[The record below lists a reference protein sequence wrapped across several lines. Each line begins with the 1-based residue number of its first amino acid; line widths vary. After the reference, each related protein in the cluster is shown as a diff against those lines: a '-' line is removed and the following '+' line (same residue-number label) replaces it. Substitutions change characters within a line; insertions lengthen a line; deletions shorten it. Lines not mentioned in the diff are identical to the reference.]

1 MLKPTQTRMTPAR
14 LAFLYVLISGV
25 WVAVSSELLFLE
37 FESKVAITA
46 FELAKGL
53 GFVLASG
60 GLIYF
65 ITRRLLDRL
74 VRSEESLRQSE
85 AKRLRLQQ
93 QLAHAQKL
101 EALGRLAAGITHDFN
116 NLLEVIYGSVYL
128 LRQETEALPSQAQAR
143 LELILQTAD
152 RGTNL
157 TRQLLAFSRRQAL
170 VPKPLDLNAVIGE
183 AAAFLQGLI
192 RAQVTIQLHLDPG
205 LWNVMADATQI
216 NQVLM
221 NLCINA
227 RDAMPTGGAIEIQT
241 SNVIVGADLTER
253 LGEGTPG
260 PHALLSVRDFGTGIP
275 PDVLERIFEPFYTT
289 KINTQGTGLG
299 LSTVYGIVKQ
309 SGGFIDVTTEVGKG
323 TTFSVYL
330 PRMMAAV
337 TEAEMSSV
345 EG

>member
-1 MLKPTQTRMTPAR
+1 
-14 LAFLYVLISGV
+14 
-25 WVAVSSELLFLE
+25 
-37 FESKVAITA
+37 
-46 FELAKGL
+46 
-53 GFVLASG
+53 
-60 GLIYF
+60 
-65 ITRRLLDRL
+65 
-74 VRSEESLRQSE
+74 
-85 AKRLRLQQ
+85 
-93 QLAHAQKL
+93 
-101 EALGRLAAGITHDFN
+101 AGITHDFN

-337 TEAEMSSV
+337 TEAELSSV

>member
-1 MLKPTQTRMTPAR
+1 MTPAR

-60 GLIYF
+60 ALIYF

-85 AKRLRLQQ
+85 AKRARLQQ

-260 PHALLSVRDFGTGIP
+260 PYALLSVRDCGTGIP

-330 PRMMAAV
+330 PRTIAAV
-337 TEAEMSSV
+337 TEAELSTV